1 MNTKGK
7 YENFACKMY
16 EIEDETQKHIIECPV
31 INKERT
37 GAWHCSAQ
45 ACLSFSKGNFTLN
58 LSLRGWKG
66 AWKQTFPSSHFFL
79 IDPPVN
85 RK

>member
-37 GAWHCSAQ
+37 GAWHCSAE
-45 ACLSFSKGNFTLN
+45 ACLSFSKGTKANVSIKVGKIFWN
-58 LSLRGWKG
+58 
-66 AWKQTFPSSHFFL
+66 
-79 IDPPVN
+79 
-85 RK
+85 